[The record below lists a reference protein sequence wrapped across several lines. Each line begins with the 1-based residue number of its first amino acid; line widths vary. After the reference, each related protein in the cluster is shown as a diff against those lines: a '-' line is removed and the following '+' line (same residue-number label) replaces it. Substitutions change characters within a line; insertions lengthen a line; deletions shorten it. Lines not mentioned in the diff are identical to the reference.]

1 MESVRKPD
9 AAAKAWSCWPEL
21 RARREAQDTMGEG
34 RRKASGVEVGEGGE
48 DVGEVLGES
57 EGEEGGVGKVGGE
70 GEGE

>member
-1 MESVRKPD
+1 
-9 AAAKAWSCWPEL
+9 
-21 RARREAQDTMGEG
+21 
-34 RRKASGVEVGEGGE
+34 VGEGGE